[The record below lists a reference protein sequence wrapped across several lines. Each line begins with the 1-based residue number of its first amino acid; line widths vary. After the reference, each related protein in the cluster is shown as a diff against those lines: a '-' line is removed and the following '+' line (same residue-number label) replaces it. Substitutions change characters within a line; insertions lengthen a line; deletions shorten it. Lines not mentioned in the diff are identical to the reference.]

1 MSQDLFT
8 ARATPLYARR
18 DKFPD
23 ADATFEFA
31 AAHELRLAQAS
42 ASPGTRSS
50 ASP

>member
-1 MSQDLFT
+1 MSQDIFT

-18 DKFPD
+18 DKFPN
-23 ADATFEFA
+23 ADATFEF